1 MLAVFMTI
9 AAEGQGQ
16 NSPQACGN
24 LKDAVFS
31 SPQTTP
37 ACHTTRLAFRS
48 VGFTP
53 PCCVTLGQSLP
64 LSGSLSLTCVTRKRG
79 SNRMYSRAPSTSRI
93 HCSHE
98 SDQRVSGMSK
108 QATYRLTMCESLRV
122 FLSPVRG
129 GDGEQELP
137 GGAQP
142 RPSAR
147 GSVRGPKGQ
156 GSGFLIIRV
165 QVLPSYVLAVLPQ

>member
-53 PCCVTLGQSLP
+53 PCCVTTGKLLN
-64 LSGSLSLTCVTRKRG
+64 LSGHQNQGRGLVVGERIIVTE
-79 SNRMYSRAPSTSRI
+79 TL
-93 HCSHE
+93 
-98 SDQRVSGMSK
+98 V
-108 QATYRLTMCESLRV
+108 
-122 FLSPVRG
+122 
-129 GDGEQELP
+129 
-137 GGAQP
+137 
-142 RPSAR
+142 
-147 GSVRGPKGQ
+147 
-156 GSGFLIIRV
+156 
-165 QVLPSYVLAVLPQ
+165 